1 MKTFDDNSCRH
12 TRPQWTPYKN
22 GRMLYLNPDVYDTFV
37 LGVVIVYG
45 EGLPILS
52 TKMADDLQSSEEVST
67 NSNTILLK
75 TLYYNVTNYILVVKY
90 DH

>member
-1 MKTFDDNSCRH
+1 MQAYKTSMDAI
-12 TRPQWTPYKN
+12 QKWTNAIFKS
-22 GRMLYLNPDVYDTFV
+22 GRVRYFCIGCGYSIRRRATYI
-37 LGVVIVYG
+37 VV
-45 EGLPILS
+45 